1 MTIIKEYSVSQMIL
15 QFSFLFYHA
24 HAKNSILSI
33 TGISLSKNI
42 CGAFDFDIILPLWII
57 YNVLRSNQMSKVN

>member
-1 MTIIKEYSVSQMIL
+1 MIL

-24 HAKNSILSI
+24 RAKNSILSI
-33 TGISLSKNI
+33 TGISLRSI
-42 CGAFDFDIILPLWII
+42 SVVLFYFDIILPFWII